1 MYVPHISPLAY
12 ETTFETGTVEPMW
25 DDVERQRVRTL

>member
-1 MYVPHISPLAY
+1 MYVPYISPSTY
-12 ETTFETGTVEPMW
+12 GTKCETGTVEQMW